1 MAVARL
7 SIQNVFI
14 WKYNNIFNNSFRVIK
29 IAIFHRRKRA
39 TLSKFMLHTQTQILR
54 SLKIIVSK
62 ENKCVWSVCVRFFS
76 AFGDNVVLILKR
88 KRIIYQE
95 PRFYVMFFIFGITI
109 YKTGIGFVLVD
120 DKYTREERFFSI

>member
-29 IAIFHRRKRA
+29 IAIFHHRELHVYIIKIHV
-39 TLSKFMLHTQTQILR
+39 THTQTQILR

-62 ENKCVWSVCVRFFS
+62 ENKCV
-76 AFGDNVVLILKR
+76 
-88 KRIIYQE
+88 
-95 PRFYVMFFIFGITI
+95 
-109 YKTGIGFVLVD
+109 
-120 DKYTREERFFSI
+120 